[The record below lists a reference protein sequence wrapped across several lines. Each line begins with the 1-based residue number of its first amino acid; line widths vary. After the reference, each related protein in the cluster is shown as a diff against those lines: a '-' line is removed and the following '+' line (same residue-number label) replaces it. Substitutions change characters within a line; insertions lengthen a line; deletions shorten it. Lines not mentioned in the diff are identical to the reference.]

1 MKQNYPTHQSKETL
15 SKQSNLKERFDEYH
29 KENPHIY
36 HQFRYYTLKAIQSG
50 YKHFGS
56 QMIIER
62 IRWKTGVVS
71 KNSDFKINNDYA
83 AFYSR
88 MFMAEYPS
96 YSSYFRTRNSI
107 ADKLNND

>member
-1 MKQNYPTHQSKETL
+1 MKSLYQQKEL
-15 SKQSNLKERFDEYH
+15 SVKFAEYH

-36 HQFRYYTLKAIQSG
+36 NQFRYYTLRAIESG
-50 YKHFGS
+50 YKNFGA

-62 IRWKTGVVS
+62 IRWQTGVVS

-107 ADKLNND
+107 ADNLKQDNL